1 MLYTQENLSLFGSSH
16 FQSKSLC
23 YLTQGEVFLVCG
35 FCVVFLSRS
44 RRLVSFLSLGVVCC
58 CFHVR
63 IFWPSVGGDG
73 VQTQRKS
80 WVPGHIRAE
89 QVLADA
95 ITIDAREEWICKLC
109 SKTNV
114 WTRGRC
120 RRCYSNIPAGL
131 QEKHKQAIFAKNKGW
146 SSGSFSSSGGEQKTP
161 RDQEEEI
168 KKLRAQVEILSKQQR
183 MEKGRRPRESR
194 REEEVVLKKTARSR
208 LRKKLTARIS
218 WVSRGKVCRNSSGT
232 LRSLRTWSRCSR
244 TARKKSGRVSY
255 KRLKGRGQNFCR
267 STRRCRRGLRS
278 CRVCR
283 TRREIYSKRLVL
295 VRKKCRK
302 SVTKWRK
309 EGCVLRLCEKNRAT
323 VGWQQMMWKTKSR
336 SCRQERKEEA
346 AVRRRP
352 TDVALIQP
360 CSGAIGRRREGE
372 RERGR
377 EEWEGD
383 RDDEHAASGRYE
395 GATLGLAVD
404 PARHQDANGGSG
416 GGGNLNTPRNGLDA
430 RDSSAPFHRAGNGIR
445 RKRMNRCYKGWR
457 EGQHW
462 QNEQ

>member
-1 MLYTQENLSLFGSSH
+1 M
-16 FQSKSLC
+16 
-23 YLTQGEVFLVCG
+23 CG

-63 IFWPSVGGDG
+63 IFWPSMGGDG
-73 VQTQRKS
+73 FQTQRKS

-95 ITIDAREEWICKLC
+95 ITIDAREEWICKFC
-109 SKTNV
+109 SESNV
-114 WTRGRC
+114 WTWWRC
-120 RRCYSNIPAGL
+120 RRSYSNIPAGL

-146 SSGSFSSSGGEQKTP
+146 SSGSSSSSGGEQKTP

-168 KKLRAQVEILSKQQR
+168 KKLRAQVEILRKQQR
-183 MEKGRRPRESR
+183 MEKGRRRRESR

-208 LRKKLTARIS
+208 LRKKLTARKS
-218 WVSRGKVCRNSSGT
+218 WVNSGKVCRNIFGT

-244 TARKKSGRVSY
+244 TARKKSGRVSC

-283 TRREIYSKRLVL
+283 TRRENFSKRLVL
-295 VRKKCRK
+295 VTKKCGK

-309 EGCVLRLCEKNRAT
+309 EGCVLRACEKNRAT
-323 VGWQQMMWKTKSR
+323 VGWQQMIWKTKSR

-360 CSGAIGRRREGE
+360 WWSRSSHVEQYMLSITSKPCGENSPKGPRLQPLRSNWREK
-372 RERGR
+372 RGKNGKETGMMR
-377 EEWEGD
+377 TRQVGVTEALRLVLLWILLGIKMQMVEAAEEEISTRQETDWMLE
-383 RDDEHAASGRYE
+383 
-395 GATLGLAVD
+395 T
-404 PARHQDANGGSG
+404 
-416 GGGNLNTPRNGLDA
+416 
-430 RDSSAPFHRAGNGIR
+430 APFHRAGNEIR
-445 RKRMNRCYKGWR
+445 WK
-457 EGQHW
+457 
-462 QNEQ
+462 